1 MARTRMYDVPPLG
14 KDEIDY
20 PKWYSD
26 KEPTPL
32 QADIGEWIISKL
44 KLEFPSKNA
53 RAAFLDGAGR
63 AVQLRNYYQR
73 SPERHA
79 FLEARRAESAQSLN
93 GHVESAPAPKATRTR
108 KTAVEPVE
116 EAPAPRARRARAAK
130 PEPEVEAA
138 PKRTRTRKAAVEAA
152 PEPEPARP
160 ARRTRAAAKPAP
172 EPEEAPKPARR
183 TRKPAA
189 AAAEFSAPAATSPGE
204 GGSRRRPA
212 HRPRRTEA
220 AF

>member
-1 MARTRMYDVPPLG
+1 MYDVPPLG

-79 FLEARRAESAQSLN
+79 FLEARRAESAQSPN
-93 GHVESAPAPKATRTR
+93 GHVETAPAPKATRTR

-130 PEPEVEAA
+130 PEPEPEVEAA